1 MSASDMTSTR
11 ASGCDLISVLLPI
24 ILAGMIIGVM
34 LVMGHEAAPYS
45 SPLRTLEP
53 TEGSFYRLDC
63 VVAEMDH
70 GELLLCDEG
79 KCLEASAPPEVFMQ
93 IKPGA
98 EVIVS
103 GEYRQGRLHVA
114 SVLTRCA
121 HGKSQ

>member
-1 MSASDMTSTR
+1 MTSTR
-11 ASGCDLISVLLPI
+11 ANGCDLISVLIPI
-24 ILAGMIIGVM
+24 ILAGMIIAVM
-34 LVMGHEAAPYS
+34 LVMGQDAAPYS

-63 VVAEMDH
+63 VVTQIKQ

-79 KCLEASAPPEVFMQ
+79 KCLDASASPEILLQ
-93 IKPGA
+93 LKTGA

-114 SVLTRCA
+114 SVLTRCP
-121 HGKSQ
+121 HGKAQ